1 MKVLLLAV
9 VEFIVGSLMFSYWIG
24 WIFHKD
30 IREAGSDLNPGAF
43 NLGKSLGFGFGVV
56 GALLD
61 FFKGFFPLV
70 LLKYY
75 GVINGWEIFL
85 VGLAPIVGHAFSPF
99 LNFKGGKGV
108 AVSFGVWSALT
119 LFEISLVYALVLASL
134 ELLWRGLK
142 KNVTS
147 EIDSLITLSGL
158 VVSFVY
164 MWVRDFEIYYL
175 VLVIFN
181 FLVMFYK
188 NRKEVTY
195 LLKKAG

>member
-1 MKVLLLAV
+1 MKILLLAV
-9 VEFIVGSLMFSYWIG
+9 VEFVIGSLMFSYWIG
-24 WIFHKD
+24 LIFHKD

-43 NLGKSLGFGFGVV
+43 NLGKSLGFGFGFL

-61 FFKGFFPLV
+61 FLKGFFPLV

-75 GVINGWEIFL
+75 GIISGWEIFL
-85 VGLAPIVGHAFSPF
+85 VGLAPIAGHAFSPF

-119 LFEISLVYALVLASL
+119 FFEISLVYALVLASL
-134 ELLWRGLK
+134 ELLWRVLK

-147 EIDSLITLSGL
+147 EIDSVITLTGL

-164 MWVRDFEIYYL
+164 MWLRDFEIYYL
-175 VLVIFN
+175 FLVVFN

-188 NRKEVTY
+188 NRKEVKY